1 MRSHFMLGL
10 CAATGAAGL
19 IADGGRA
26 GSLIAADIAT
36 DPAYDDG
43 WDPGDN
49 GGFGFDA
56 WNFDGTYSSP
66 IQHAM
71 DDGSAVHNQL
81 GRAWTI
87 YNPDAPPDDMGTDI
101 SQVGRG
107 FPALGP
113 GQRLRVVIDNPTE
126 RRFFRGYTIRLNSGG
141 SSTCYGGGC
150 TPGTTPVTK
159 LAVGTFEYFT
169 NGAWYITPSGSFS
182 SSIFDVDTDGG
193 VQIDFLRIGASTVE
207 VLMLP
212 LDHPAL
218 AEGAIVTLT
227 NPVTEP
233 IDWIE
238 FELYNTDSDFHPPVV
253 GPEATDFYI
262 RSIEIEQVPEPGES
276 ILLAVGGALLLLVRR
291 KSLARTTRA
300 YG

>member
-1 MRSHFMLGL
+1 VRSHFMLGL
-10 CAATGAAGL
+10 CAATSAAGL

-26 GSLIAADIAT
+26 GSLIAADAAT

-87 YNPDAPPDDMGTDI
+87 YNPDAPPSTGTDI
-101 SQVGRG
+101 SSAGRG
-107 FPALGP
+107 FPVLST
-113 GQRLRVVIDNPTE
+113 GQRLRVVIDNPIQ
-126 RRFFRGYTIRLNSGG
+126 RQFFRGYTIRLNSGG
-141 SSTCYGGGC
+141 SNTCFMMGC
-150 TPGTTPVTK
+150 TPGTDPVTK
-159 LAVGTFEYFT
+159 FSVGTFEYFT
-169 NGAWYITPSGSFS
+169 NGEWYATPGGGFAEN
-182 SSIFDVDTDGG
+182 IFDTETDGG
-193 VQIDFLRIGASTVE
+193 VQIDFTLTSASTLE
-207 VLMLP
+207 VVMLP
-212 LDHPAL
+212 LDNPGF
-218 AEGAIVTLT
+218 AETASGTLT
-227 NPVTEP
+227 NPATEP

-238 FELYNTDSDFHPPVV
+238 FELYNTDSDFHPKVIADPQ
-253 GPEATDFYI
+253 ATDFYI
-262 RSIEIEQVPEPGES
+262 RELEIEQVPEPGAP
-276 ILLAVGGALLLLVRR
+276 ILWAVGGTVLLLVRR

>member
-1 MRSHFMLGL
+1 MLGL

-19 IADGGRA
+19 VADAGRA

-43 WDPGDN
+43 WDPDDN
-49 GGFGFDA
+49 GGFGFSA
-56 WNFDGTYSSP
+56 WNFDGTYASP
-66 IQHAM
+66 VQHAM
-71 DDGSAVHNQL
+71 DDGSAIHNQL
-81 GRAWTI
+81 GRAWTV
-87 YNPDAPPDDMGTDI
+87 YNPAAPQPGGPSEGSDI

-107 FPALGP
+107 FPALAK
-113 GQRLRVVIDNPTE
+113 GQRLRVVIDNPTQ
-126 RRFFRGYTIRLNSGG
+126 RSFFRGYTIRLNSGG

-159 LAVGTFEYFT
+159 FAVGTFEYFT
-169 NGAWYITPSGSFS
+169 NGSWYATPTSGGFS
-182 SSIFDVDTDGG
+182 APIFDIDTDGG
-193 VQIDFLRIGASTVE
+193 LQIDFTLTSASTLE
-207 VLMLP
+207 VVMLP

-218 AEGAIVTLT
+218 VTGATGTLT
-227 NPVTEP
+227 NLITER

-238 FELYNTDSDFHPPVV
+238 FELYNTDSDFHPLIADPQ
-253 GPEATDFYI
+253 ATDFYI
-262 RSIEIEQVPEPGES
+262 RELEIEQVPEPGAP
-276 ILLAVGGALLLLVRR
+276 ILCVVGGTVLLLVRR